1 MFSASSIRSFA
12 LLRTINAVLPAAATM
27 LFLLITPGSGS
38 AQTKADAVLKTQIRT
53 LEQQLDARIGVQI
66 RDSASDWR
74 WGYRATERFLMASTF
89 KPLLCGAILDQVDKG
104 ALALTDPLPIRADD
118 ILAYAPVTK
127 DHAGGALSIA
137 DLCFAT
143 LDLSDNTAANLLIK
157 RLGGPQAV
165 TAYLRRIGD
174 TETRLDRMEPAL
186 NRFVS
191 GDPRDTTT
199 PAAMLATWDK
209 MLLGDGLSP
218 ASQTQLIAW
227 MEPGAVTGELIRT
240 SLPTG
245 WRIADKSGGGR
256 THTRNIVAMITP
268 PARAPL
274 FVAIFVSDRQASW
287 QERNMAVIR
296 IGAAVIELLKTR

>member
-1 MFSASSIRSFA
+1 MLSSFLIRTITLFRTFNTA
-12 LLRTINAVLPAAATM
+12 LLWAATM
-27 LFLLITPGSGS
+27 LFLLATPGNAYAQSGPET
-38 AQTKADAVLKTQIRT
+38 ALETQICI

-74 WGYRATERFLMASTF
+74 WGYRDTERFLMASTF
-89 KPLLCGAILDQVDKG
+89 KPLLCGAILDQVDQG
-104 ALALTDPLPIRADD
+104 ALALADLLPIRTDD
-118 ILAYAPVTK
+118 ILTYAPVTK

-143 LDLSDNTAANLLIK
+143 LDLSDNTAANLLIE

-186 NRFVS
+186 NNFIP

-199 PAAMLATWDK
+199 PASMLDTWDK
-209 MLLGDGLSP
+209 MLLGDGLSR
-218 ASQTQLIAW
+218 ASQTQLKAW
-227 MEPGAVTGELIRT
+227 MEPGAVTGKLIRPN
-240 SLPTG
+240 LPTG

-268 PARAPL
+268 PTRVP
-274 FVAIFVSDRQASW
+274 FFIAIYVSDTPASW
-287 QERNMAVIR
+287 RERNKAITH
-296 IGAAVIELLKTR
+296 IGAAVIKVLKTR